1 MGQTTHHKLI
11 VRLAALAAV
20 SFSLILVLRHDDQL
34 GLSMAQST
42 PAFQPQAPP
51 MIVAR
56 NEPGSPLVISAERQ
70 LPKTEQ
76 APEIAFNVTNVTNK
90 TVIAFA
96 IRVEQT
102 AAGLTPTN
110 KILLQNLE
118 LSGTD
123 LPPNRSLS
131 SFDTYDNLSSE
142 QQRITLYVDYV
153 EFSDGK
159 KWGLDSVKSSE
170 KVAGSRAALQTLTKR
185 VAEIT
190 RGTNANDLGN
200 VLESLANIEP
210 PQQQSNEWNEGF
222 RWASRFIAL
231 RFKRA
236 NQAGGLGQ
244 VNTELS
250 KFAARRTGGN

>member
-1 MGQTTHHKLI
+1 MGQTVRHTLI
-11 VRLAALAAV
+11 VRFAALAAV
-20 SFSLILVLRHDDQL
+20 SISLILFLRQDDQIGF
-34 GLSMAQST
+34 GLAQSMSV
-42 PAFQPQAPP
+42 PQPQAP
-51 MIVAR
+51 IILAR

-76 APEIAFNVTNVTNK
+76 APEIAFNVTNVTTK

-102 AAGLTPTN
+102 AGRLTPTS

-118 LSGTD
+118 LSATD

-142 QQRITLYVDYV
+142 QHRITLSVDYV

-159 KWGLDSVKSSE
+159 KRGLDSLKSSE
-170 KVAGSRAALQTLTKR
+170 KVAGSRAALETLTTR
-185 VAEIT
+185 LPEII
-190 RGTNANDLGN
+190 RGTNANDLTN
-200 VLESLANIEP
+200 VLESVANIEP
-210 PQQQSNEWNEGF
+210 PKQQSNEWNEGF
-222 RWASRFIAL
+222 RWASRFVAL
-231 RFKRA
+231 RLKRA

-250 KFAARRTGGN
+250 KLAARRTGSN

>member
-1 MGQTTHHKLI
+1 MGQTVHHKLT

-20 SFSLILVLRHDDQL
+20 TFSLVLVMKQDDQVGL
-34 GLSMAQST
+34 GMAQSM
-42 PAFQPQAPP
+42 AVFQPQAPI
-51 MIVAR
+51 IVAR

-76 APEIAFNVTNVTNK
+76 APEITFNVTNVTNK

-96 IRVEQT
+96 IRVEA
-102 AAGLTPTN
+102 AAGQLTPTS

-118 LSGTD
+118 LSATD

-131 SFDTYDNLSSE
+131 SFDTYENVSSE
-142 QQRITLYVDYV
+142 QHRITLSVDYV

-159 KWGLDSVKSSE
+159 KWGVDSLKSSE
-170 KVAGSRAALQTLTKR
+170 KVAGSLAGLETLTTR
-185 VAEIT
+185 LAESI
-190 RGTNANDLGN
+190 RGTNANDLAN
-200 VLESLANIEP
+200 VLESVANIEP
-210 PQQQSNEWNEGF
+210 PQQHSNEWNEGF
-222 RWASRFIAL
+222 RWATSSVAL
-231 RFKRA
+231 RLKRA

-250 KFAARRTGGN
+250 KFAARRAGGN